1 MSQASD
7 EAGFKKRL
15 GLFDC
20 AMFIAGT
27 MIGSGIFIVSSEMAR
42 DVGTSGWLLVVWIV
56 SGVMTI
62 LGALSYAELA
72 AMMPHAGGQYVFL
85 RESYSP
91 LFGFLY
97 GWTSFTVIQT
107 GTIAA
112 VAVAFAKFLGVLV
125 PKLGTGA
132 GAMVLY
138 HAEGFHWVLTLPL
151 PWLAEPLTVFDRTE
165 FTITTGHLIA
175 VVLILGLT
183 FWNTMGVEQGKWL
196 QNIFT
201 VAKIGALVVL
211 ILVGVVVT
219 FNSDIV
225 SRNFADLWGG
235 MSGTKQFAEV
245 SKSIHG
251 GAVGQAGGGSTASLI
266 AWMVVG
272 GALVGALFSSDAWN
286 NVTFSAAEVRNP
298 RRNLPLS
305 LLIGTGMVTVL
316 YLLANGAYLV
326 SLPLN
331 GVKDG
336 AGVLDRG
343 IAHASDDRVATAM
356 MELAWPGTGHYLMA
370 AAIMVSTFGCING
383 LILMGARLYYAMARD
398 SLFFGAVGNL
408 NRNGVPSSGLWFQ
421 GIWACLLV
429 FSGTY
434 GDLLDYV
441 IFAALLFYAMTVTG
455 LFILRYRRPT
465 MERPYR
471 AIGYP
476 VLPALYVVL
485 CTVVMLDLLV
495 VKPKFTWPG
504 LILVLAGI
512 PVYFLWKGLRSAK
525 S

>member
-1 MSQASD
+1 MSTSGD
-7 EAGFKKRL
+7 SGGFRQRL

-20 AMFIAGT
+20 SMLIAGT

-42 DVGTSGWLLVVWIV
+42 DVGSTGWLLVVWLV
-56 SGVMTI
+56 SGLMTI

-72 AMMPHAGGQYVFL
+72 AMMPQAGGQYIFL

-112 VAVAFAKFLGVLV
+112 VAVAFAKFLGVLF
-125 PKLGTGA
+125 PELGVGDGA
-132 GAMVLY
+132 KVLY
-138 HAEGFHWVLTLPL
+138 QVKDFHYVIKLPL
-151 PWLAEPLTVFDRTE
+151 PWLAESLTVFDRTD
-165 FTITTGHLIA
+165 FTIKAGHVVA
-175 VVLILGLT
+175 VLVILALT
-183 FWNTMGVEQGKWL
+183 VWNTRGVEQGKWL

-201 VAKIGALVVL
+201 VAKIGSLVVL
-211 ILVGVVVT
+211 ILVGVLVT
-219 FNSDIV
+219 FNSDIA
-225 SRNFADLWGG
+225 SKNFADLWSGIF
-235 MSGTKQFAEV
+235 GTKQFAEV
-245 SKSIHG
+245 ARSVQGQGVAPPNHG
-251 GAVGQAGGGSTASLI
+251 GIATLL
-266 AWMVVG
+266 AWMVIG

-286 NVTFSAAEVRNP
+286 NVTFSAAEVHNP

-305 LLIGTGMVTVL
+305 LLIGTGLVTVL
-316 YLLANGAYLV
+316 YLLANCAYLV

-331 GVKDG
+331 GTKDG
-336 AGVLDRG
+336 ATVLSRG
-343 IAHASDDRVATAM
+343 IAYAADERVATAM
-356 MELAWPGTGHYLMA
+356 MEQAWPGRGHFVMA
-370 AAIMVSTFGCING
+370 VAIMISTFGCING

-398 SLFFGAVGNL
+398 NLFFGAVGKL
-408 NRNGVPSSGLWFQ
+408 NRNGVPGSGLWFQ
-421 GIWACLLV
+421 AAWACLLV

-441 IFAALLFYAMTVTG
+441 IFAALLFYAMTVAG
-455 LFILRYRRPT
+455 LFVLRYTRPA

-476 VLPALYVVL
+476 ILPGLYVIL
-485 CTVVMLDLLV
+485 CTVVMLDLLI

-512 PVYFLWKGLRSAK
+512 PVYFLWKGFRSAK